1 MKLDPLNLLTNSNLE
16 LNKKFYFIS
25 GNELSL
31 IEEIKTVIIKKYQL
45 SEDVLLERIDYI
57 DDFVDV
63 EGLFNNKNLIII
75 KNHKGINEYALDK
88 FRKTSNIF
96 IFVHENSQKIKK
108 LKQMFIK
115 DKDCYLIDCYELDR
129 NSKTK
134 ILNGFLEKTGINI
147 NKDIYWFLIE
157 KLDNKYVFF
166 KNNLNKIL
174 ELNQREITIDNIRK
188 ILTIDDSGKGKL
200 FFTLLRANRDIVS
213 AYKDKVLTPL
223 DVNEFYYFCK
233 FYCQLIIDCKNE
245 EEFNKKIPLYLFK
258 EKNFLVD
265 IYRRYNL
272 KKKKIL
278 LKLLSSTEKVL
289 RKESNLSVIWGL
301 RFFLNIKKI
310 TIS

>member
-1 MKLDPLNLLTNSNLE
+1 MDS
-16 LNKKFYFIS
+16 
-25 GNELSL
+25 
-31 IEEIKTVIIKKYQL
+31 
-45 SEDVLLERIDYI
+45 
-57 DDFVDV
+57 
-63 EGLFNNKNLIII
+63 
-75 KNHKGINEYALDK
+75 
-88 FRKTSNIF
+88 
-96 IFVHENSQKIKK
+96 
-108 LKQMFIK
+108 M
-115 DKDCYLIDCYELDR
+115 
-129 NSKTK
+129 
-134 ILNGFLEKTGINI
+134 
-147 NKDIYWFLIE
+147 FLIE

-174 ELNQREITIDNIRK
+174 ELNKREINIDNIKK
-188 ILTIDDSGKGKL
+188 ILTIDDSGKEKL

-223 DVNEFYYFCK
+223 DVNEFYYFCR

-258 EKNFLVD
+258 EKNFLID

-289 RKESNLSVIWGL
+289 RKESGLSVIWGL